1 MGASLAGTHPRGW
14 HHGQGPSRDP
24 QPGRRDTPG
33 DRVFAGVEGRRR
45 KWDSGIR
52 GAWGQSWVPPRPRMP
67 TQMKDWGS
75 LAPRTAVRNRTAFS
89 LSSAGG
95 GGGVVVVWR
104 QQGAHMPPQGVRHVG
119 GAQEKH
125 SQATQIRRNLHP
137 RALTSGLLTGHGSS
151 PQPPAVPSESYGS
164 LKAGPPSH
172 TLRLRIKDE

>member
-1 MGASLAGTHPRGW
+1 MGLGDPRCLGAELGASSAPHANADEGLGLPRSP
-14 HHGQGPSRDP
+14 HSCEEQNCVFLEQCR
-24 QPGRRDTPG
+24 GR
-33 DRVFAGVEGRRR
+33 
-45 KWDSGIR
+45 
-52 GAWGQSWVPPRPRMP
+52 
-67 TQMKDWGS
+67 
-75 LAPRTAVRNRTAFS
+75 
-89 LSSAGG
+89 
-95 GGGVVVVWR
+95 GGVVVVWR

-172 TLRLRIKDE
+172 TLRLHIKDE